1 MRKQAGF
8 TLIELIACI
17 IILGLIGFG
26 MTTVISLGA
35 RSFFA
40 ARNAD
45 NAGTSAQLALERI
58 ALELRDANGGPG
70 AGGTAIRL
78 QNNATSIEYTTTQTV
93 ALPGTRALEYNA
105 ATGTLTLTPA
115 TGATPRTLISGLSSC
130 AMSFSGTGR
139 SSSLT
144 VTFTMTNAPTGERFT
159 ITVKPRSNTVTPAT
173 L

>member
-17 IILGLIGFG
+17 VILGLIGFG
-26 MTTVISLGA
+26 ATTVITLGA

-45 NAGTSAQLALERI
+45 NAGTSAQLAMERI
-58 ALELRDANGGPG
+58 ALELREANGGPG

-78 QNNATSIEYTTTQTV
+78 QNATSIEYTTANA
-93 ALPGTRALEYNA
+93 ALPGTRALDYNA

-130 AMSFSGTGR
+130 AASFSAAGR
-139 SSSLT
+139 ASSLT

-159 ITVKPRSNTVTPAT
+159 ITVKPRNNTANPVT